1 MAATFRSKI
10 DWWLAIP
17 FVIAFAGMILSTY
30 VSLMLGSWL
39 MLLLPLACLAFFCWI
54 ILGTFYR
61 IDAGV
66 LLVRS
71 GPFRWR
77 IATKEIR
84 KIVPTH
90 NPLSS
95 PALSL
100 DRLRIEY
107 ANGRSI
113 MVSPADKEGFQAAI
127 EEAR

>member
-1 MAATFRSKI
+1 MAVTFRSKI

-17 FVIAFAGMILSTY
+17 FAIAFGGMLLSAY
-30 VSLMLGSWL
+30 VSVMLGSWL
-39 MLLLPLACLAFFCWI
+39 MLLLPLACLAFFSWI
-54 ILGTFYR
+54 IFGTFYH
-61 IDAGV
+61 IEDDN

-77 IATKEIR
+77 IAIKDIR
-84 KIVPTH
+84 RIIPTH

-107 ANGRSI
+107 GNGRSI

-127 EEAR
+127 EQAR